1 MKQFI
6 NAMLATNFILLAL
19 VEFMLFVDSGSVH
32 IRHLIVGVLFLSIAL
47 FGLIASRLNKADEA
61 TNSNNNSK

>member
-19 VEFMLFVDSGSVH
+19 VEFMLFVDSRSIH
-32 IRHLIVGVLFLSIAL
+32 IKHLIVGVLFLSIAR
-47 FGLIASRLNKADEA
+47 FGLISARLNKADE
-61 TNSNNNSK
+61 TVNSNNNSK